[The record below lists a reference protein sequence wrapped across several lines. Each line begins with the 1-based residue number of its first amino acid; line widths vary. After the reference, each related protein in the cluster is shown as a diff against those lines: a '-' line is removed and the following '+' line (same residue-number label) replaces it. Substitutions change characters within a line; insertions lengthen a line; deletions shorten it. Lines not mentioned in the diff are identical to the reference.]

1 MTIMYIILETALTSK
16 QSKSQEDDY
25 HVLETDLTSKQSKSQ
40 EDDYHGIKALKRMS
54 PKYSPSISDSDE
66 TGDLSENRK
75 LQIASLNING
85 LNNKLAV
92 LLRLLETEG
101 VDLIGIQET
110 HCPGNSRANFSVYK
124 MFCSGTTSNSWA
136 GIAFLTKKR
145 LHKHIIK
152 FVPVSERCGLLY
164 LNTKFRPTI
173 VVNFYAPP
181 NRNMRKIFLDEM
193 MNILNSL
200 SNRYNVIILGDL
212 NMKIGKDSEYISRG
226 VIGQAAIQQSND
238 VENTFFCHRDI
249 NKYTFVRGRQISQI
263 DFFISNIHSWFEDVK
278 ASTRVNIS
286 DHKMVIAVI
295 NIKTIWGYH
304 NNSIP
309 NLMAVNATSSNIIF
323 PRNFINATRNGNV
336 EVCWELF
343 KKELAESYERLPNVN
358 LATRKEW
365 MSDETLEKIY
375 QLRMTNSS
383 NIDLWKDI
391 KRLLRKD
398 RRIFIAKR
406 AADIDKDMKENR
418 IYDAYRKLKYFCKPV
433 AL

>member
-1 MTIMYIILETALTSK
+1 M
-16 QSKSQEDDY
+16 
-25 HVLETDLTSKQSKSQ
+25 
-40 EDDYHGIKALKRMS
+40 
-54 PKYSPSISDSDE
+54 
-66 TGDLSENRK
+66 
-75 LQIASLNING
+75 
-85 LNNKLAV
+85 
-92 LLRLLETEG
+92 
-101 VDLIGIQET
+101 
-110 HCPGNSRANFSVYK
+110 ANFSVYK
-124 MFCSGTTSNSWA
+124 MFSSGTTSNSWA

-145 LHKHIIK
+145 LHKYIIK

-164 LNTKFRPTI
+164 LNTKFRSTI

-181 NRNMRKIFLDEM
+181 NWNMRKIFLDEM
-193 MNILNSL
+193 INILNSL

-212 NMKIGKDSEYISRG
+212 GKDSEYISRG

-238 VENTFFCHRDI
+238 VDSIKFLDYCSNKNFKVENTFFCHRDI

-263 DFFISNIHSWFEDVK
+263 DFFISNIHSWFVDVK

-295 NIKTIWGYH
+295 KIKNIWGYH

-309 NLMAVNATSSNIIF
+309 NLMVVNATSSNIIF
-323 PRNFINATRNGNV
+323 PRKANKFLLQGNKTLFEQSLISKKGTFINTTRNGNV

-358 LATRKEW
+358 LVSRKEW
-365 MSDETLEKIY
+365 MSDETLGKIY

-391 KRLLRKD
+391 KRLLWKD

-418 IYDAYRKLKYFCKPV
+418 IYDAYKKLKYFCKSSCFVKLPMIV
-433 AL
+433 LANGKTITDQDEQMALWLDHYMSIFDSRKATFNYYEFSYNYIPGWFLFKCFKHRKETTEQ

>member
-1 MTIMYIILETALTSK
+1 MEELLA
-16 QSKSQEDDY
+16 
-25 HVLETDLTSKQSKSQ
+25 
-40 EDDYHGIKALKRMS
+40 G
-54 PKYSPSISDSDE
+54 
-66 TGDLSENRK
+66 K

-92 LLRLLETEG
+92 LLRLLEAEE

-110 HCPGNSRANFSVYK
+110 HCPGNSTANFSVYK

-145 LHKHIIK
+145 LHKYIIK

-181 NRNMRKIFLDEM
+181 NRNMRKFFLDEM
-193 MNILNSL
+193 INILNSL
-200 SNRYNVIILGDL
+200 SNRYNVIILGDF
-212 NMKIGKDSEYISRG
+212 KIGKDSEYISRG

-238 VENTFFCHRDI
+238 VDSIKFLDYYSNKNFKVENAFFCHRDI
-249 NKYTFVRGRQISQI
+249 NKYNFMRGRQISQI
-263 DFFISNIHSWFEDVK
+263 DFFISNIHSWFVDVK

-295 NIKTIWGYH
+295 KIKNIWGYH

-309 NLMAVNATSSNIIF
+309 NLMAINVTSSNIIF
-323 PRNFINATRNGNV
+323 PRKSNKFLLQGNKTLFEQSLISKKGTFINVTRNGNV
-336 EVCWELF
+336 ENCWDLF

-358 LATRKEW
+358 LVSRKEW

-398 RRIFIAKR
+398 RRIF
-406 AADIDKDMKENR
+406 
-418 IYDAYRKLKYFCKPV
+418 
-433 AL
+433 